1 MKGFL
6 QKNLLI
12 LHNFGIAETL
22 RATCRALNWAI
33 DGRGGLR
40 CIRSKMSQIQ
50 LLRVCSFF
58 HMPKSTEI
66 RASQVE
72 PSNYSATP
80 VQETQKSIG
89 NKDIFLTP
97 EAPMEN
103 AYQQRDVNNWQD

>member
-1 MKGFL
+1 
-6 QKNLLI
+6 
-12 LHNFGIAETL
+12 
-22 RATCRALNWAI
+22 
-33 DGRGGLR
+33 
-40 CIRSKMSQIQ
+40 
-50 LLRVCSFF
+50 
-58 HMPKSTEI
+58 MPKSTEI

-80 VQETQKSIG
+80 VQETQISIG